1 MSRREYIQLLITL
14 AAVRIVNARPAVTF
28 QPDHL
33 TTESGQRLG
42 FLIEPL
48 TIPEDRGLN

>member
-1 MSRREYIQLLITL
+1 MSRREYIQLLLTL
-14 AAVRIVNARPAVTF
+14 ACVRALRACPRVTF
-28 QPDHL
+28 QPDRL

-48 TIPEDRGLN
+48 TVNPNP